1 MPNKRMLVFRC
12 APNQPQMRALC
23 TNGDTMNIK
32 DDWKK
37 VKSVLEQGQASTVY
51 CSIATV
57 NPDGTPHITPVGT
70 VFLRN
75 DQSGYFFDHYA
86 EALGKNIDQN
96 PNVCIMAVN
105 AGRFFWLRSL
115 LKGRF
120 VAPPGVR
127 LYGKVGRMREATPEE
142 IEKIEKRVKPSQW
155 MKGARLLWS
164 DFTHVRDIEFTNYKP
179 ITYPVM
185 MDGMWPEHA

>member
-1 MPNKRMLVFRC
+1 
-12 APNQPQMRALC
+12 
-23 TNGDTMNIK
+23 MNIK

-57 NPDGTPHITPVGT
+57 NPYGTPHITPVGT

-127 LYGKVGRMREATPEE
+127 LYGKVGRMREANRKST
-142 IEKIEKRVKPSQW
+142 
-155 MKGARLLWS
+155 RLNS
-164 DFTHVRDIEFTNYKP
+164 SHVRISYA
-179 ITYPVM
+179 V
-185 MDGMWPEHA
+185 

>member
-1 MPNKRMLVFRC
+1 
-12 APNQPQMRALC
+12 
-23 TNGDTMNIK
+23 MNIK

-37 VKSVLEQGQASTVY
+37 VRSVLEQGQASTVY
-51 CSIATV
+51 CSIATI

-70 VFLRN
+70 VFLRD

-127 LYGKVGRMREATPEE
+127 LYGKVGRMREATSEE
-142 IEKIEKRVKPSQW
+142 IEKIVKRVKPSQW

-164 DFTHVRDIEFTNYKP
+164 DFTDVRDIEFTHYKP

>member
-1 MPNKRMLVFRC
+1 
-12 APNQPQMRALC
+12 
-23 TNGDTMNIK
+23 MNLK

-70 VFLRN
+70 VFLRA

-86 EALGKNIDQN
+86 EALGNNIDQN

-105 AGRFFWLRSL
+105 AGRFFWLTRISHRSPASL
-115 LKGRF
+115 ADCAGYRHYRSF
-120 VAPPGVR
+120 A
-127 LYGKVGRMREATPEE
+127 AE
-142 IEKIEKRVKPSQW
+142 I
-155 MKGARLLWS
+155 
-164 DFTHVRDIEFTNYKP
+164 D
-179 ITYPVM
+179 
-185 MDGMWPEHA
+185 

>member
-1 MPNKRMLVFRC
+1 
-12 APNQPQMRALC
+12 
-23 TNGDTMNIK
+23 MNIK

-37 VKSVLEQGQASTVY
+37 VRSVLEQGQASSVY

-70 VFLRN
+70 VFLRD

-86 EALGKNIDQN
+86 EVLGKNIDQN

-105 AGRFFWLRSL
+105 AGRLFWLRSL

-127 LYGKVGRMREATPEE
+127 LYGKVGPIREATAEE
-142 IEKIEKRVKPSQW
+142 IEKIEKRVKPTQW

-164 DFTHVRDIEFTNYKP
+164 DFTHV
-179 ITYPVM
+179 
-185 MDGMWPEHA
+185 

>member
-1 MPNKRMLVFRC
+1 
-12 APNQPQMRALC
+12 
-23 TNGDTMNIK
+23 MNIK

-127 LYGKVGRMREATPEE
+127 LYGKVGRMREATSEE
-142 IEKIEKRVKPSQW
+142 IEKIVKRVKPSQW

-164 DFTHVRDIEFTNYKP
+164 DFTHVRDIEFTHYKP